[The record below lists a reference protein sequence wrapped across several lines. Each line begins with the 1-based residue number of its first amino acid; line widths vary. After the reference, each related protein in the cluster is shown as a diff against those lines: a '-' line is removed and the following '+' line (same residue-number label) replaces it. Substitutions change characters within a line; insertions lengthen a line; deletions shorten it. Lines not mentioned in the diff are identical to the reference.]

1 MNNKC
6 DNCFVRKS
14 KINTSKALANMC
26 FNKKDCKKMNVIWLE
41 ATGCSGNIISL
52 LDADEP
58 DIVYFLENMINL
70 KFNNSLST
78 AEGKFAYE
86 VFLDA
91 LNTEYILI
99 ADGAVSTKNNGV
111 LNILAYY
118 NGEYKTALETIKLAA
133 EKAKYVIAVGTCAS
147 FGGMSA
153 ASPNPSE
160 SKSIQE
166 ILDRKV
172 INLPGCP
179 CNPRWVIGTIAHI
192 MMYGEPD
199 LDDKNRPIMFY
210 SSTVHDNCP
219 RRSYF
224 DKGIFA
230 EKLGDKECMF
240 KLGCRGPITKAD
252 CPIDKWNVRINW
264 PIGDNTPC
272 IGCTNEGFP
281 DRMEPFV
288 KY

>member
-1 MNNKC
+1 MY
-6 DNCFVRKS
+6 
-14 KINTSKALANMC
+14 L
-26 FNKKDCKKMNVIWLE
+26 KKKEYEKVNVIWIE

-91 LNTEYILI
+91 LKTDFILI
-99 ADGAVSTKNNGV
+99 ADGAVSTKNNGI
-111 LNILAYY
+111 LSILAYY

-133 EKAKYVIAVGTCAS
+133 EKAKYVIAVGTCAA

-153 ASPNPSE
+153 ASPNPTE
-160 SKSIQE
+160 SKSIQD

-179 CNPRWVIGTIAHI
+179 CNPRWIIGTIAHI

-199 LDDKNRPIMFY
+199 LDNKNRPIMFY
-210 SSTVHDNCP
+210 STTVHDNCP

-240 KLGCRGPITKAD
+240 RLGCRGPITKAD

-264 PIGDNTPC
+264 PIGNNTTC
-272 IGCTNEGFP
+272 IGCTNENFP
-281 DRMEPFV
+281 DGMEPFV
-288 KY
+288 RY